1 MIRYPYVISLPNI
14 NIHLTQNDFSGEY
27 LLVAG
32 GRTPSPAWL
41 KAASMNRRLYAVDH
55 GADACRAAGLVPEL
69 FIGDGD
75 SAKRDTLSW
84 IEDSHVACK
93 RFPPEKDKTDTQL
106 ALETV
111 DENRNPFVI
120 IAGGFGGRFD
130 HAFSLL
136 YSFVG
141 TGLHGCLADDHE
153 FLFVL
158 REDDEIVLEISSTPK
173 SLSLLPLTPEC
184 QGVSIDGVHWPLS
197 DAVLRQDN
205 PYAISNRLAP
215 SANRITARNR
225 TGVLGLY
232 LCWDESMK

>member
-1 MIRYPYVISLPNI
+1 MIRYLYVISLPNI
-14 NIHLTQNDFSGEY
+14 KIHLTENDFSGEY

-32 GRTPSPAWL
+32 GRTPSSAWL
-41 KAASMNRRLYAVDH
+41 KEASMNRRIYAIDH
-55 GADACRAAGLVPEL
+55 GADACRTADLVPEL

-75 SAKRDTLSW
+75 SATRETLAW
-84 IEDSHVACK
+84 IEDSHVESR

-106 ALETV
+106 ALEIV
-111 DENRNPFVI
+111 AENHNPFVI
-120 IAGGFGGRFD
+120 LGGGFGRRFD

-141 TGLHGCLADDHE
+141 SGLHGCLADDHE
-153 FLFVL
+153 FLFIL
-158 REDDEIVLEISSTPK
+158 RESDGIMLETSSTPK
-173 SLSLLPLTPEC
+173 SVSLLPLTPEC

-197 DAVLRQDN
+197 DAVLRQNN

-215 SANRITARNR
+215 SANRITVKNK
-225 TGVLGLY
+225 TGVLGIY

>member
-14 NIHLTQNDFSGEY
+14 KIDLTQNDFSGEY

-32 GRTPSPAWL
+32 GRAPSSAWL
-41 KAASMNRRLYAVDH
+41 KAASANRRLYAIDS

-106 ALETV
+106 ALEMV
-111 DENRNPFVI
+111 AKNRSPFVI
-120 IAGGFGGRFD
+120 LTGGFGKRFD

-141 TGLHGCLADDHE
+141 AGLCGCLADDHE

-158 REDDEIVLEISSTPK
+158 REDDGIVLETLSTPK
-173 SLSLLPLTPEC
+173 SISLLPLTPEC
-184 QGVSIDGVHWPLS
+184 RGVSIDGVHWPLA
-197 DAVLRQDN
+197 DAILRQDK

-215 SANRITARNR
+215 SANRITAENK
-225 TGVLGLY
+225 TGVLGIY
-232 LCWDESMK
+232 LCWDESMQ